1 MCRSVKDDLEFDL
14 RHLDVVEGQV
24 PKIPFQGVVYRFVST
39 DRISVKYD
47 VELWSK
53 PGSEPKPSHSDR

>member
-39 DRISVKYD
+39 DW
-47 VELWSK
+47 ELWLK
-53 PGSEPKPSHSDR
+53 VGDGMNR